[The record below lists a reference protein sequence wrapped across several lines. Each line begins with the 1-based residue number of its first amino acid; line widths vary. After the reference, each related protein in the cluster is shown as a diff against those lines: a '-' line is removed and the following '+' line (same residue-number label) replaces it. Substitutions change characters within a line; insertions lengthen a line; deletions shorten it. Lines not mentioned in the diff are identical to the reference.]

1 MWSWMVGE
9 LDSKAMNTSL
19 RYTYLSVIVHMTV
32 CMGKRAFCDM
42 AVFYK

>member
-1 MWSWMVGE
+1 MPPE
-9 LDSKAMNTSL
+9 
-19 RYTYLSVIVHMTV
+19 VIAVQQKFIYVLGIHLHMTV